1 MCYLK
6 LHCEFRLVGIFATN
20 VWVLIRKRALI
31 RRFSFSLSLSTTPFA
46 HHCNCSINNLK
57 EQEEAATRL
66 VGNFPAFSLGNLLFW
81 LCALFWLC
89 LLALRKNTLW
99 FFVFLFNLT
108 AFVDFGFLFGCC
120 CGSHQ
125 NSHTQAR
132 SHTCTDGRAHRTHT
146 RTLRHTRRFVDGKD
160 TKNTAWNSQ
169 LFSKRLA
176 KQGLDALAVF
186 RLEEWLF

>member
-31 RRFSFSLSLSTTPFA
+31 RRFSFSLSLYHSFRTPLQLQHKQF
-46 HHCNCSINNLK
+46 
-57 EQEEAATRL
+57 ERTRRSSDTPSGQFSGL
-66 VGNFPAFSLGNLLFW
+66 FVGKSAFFW

-176 KQGLDALAVF
+176 KQGIDALAVF